1 MHVGYRHWYCNGVL
15 AVVYKF
21 TLDVITTT
29 VYGLSVLPEFLCP
42 PTSFTFKQSLS
53 CLTQAETGSN
63 IHIKTKLWATLLH
76 KNNFPFS
83 L

>member
-29 VYGLSVLPEFLCP
+29 VYGLSVLPEFFVLQQALC
-42 PTSFTFKQSLS
+42 SNSLS
-53 CLTQAETGSN
+53 AV
-63 IHIKTKLWATLLH
+63 
-76 KNNFPFS
+76 
-83 L
+83 